1 MKSTSKLSTVVS
13 QTLSAGAL
21 PVEAAARLF
30 AADKRLKTNVIR
42 ICKNS
47 TLVTAVGANVIVDH
61 RAVSPL
67 LSLNN
72 IAARILLET
81 EARLGR
87 SLSHKRAIALVGAY
101 QRIHAQ
107 RQSLEGRAMYLKEIS
122 LNLNRLKLAA

>member
-1 MKSTSKLSTVVS
+1 MKSTSKLATVVS

-30 AADKRLKTNVIR
+30 AADKRLKTNIVR

-47 TLVTAVGANVIVDH
+47 TLIAAVGANVIVDH

-67 LSLNN
+67 LAISDM
-72 IAARILLET
+72 AAGILLQT

-101 QRIHAQ
+101 QRIHQERLAM
-107 RQSLEGRAMYLKEIS
+107 EGRKAYLKERS
-122 LNLNRLKLAA
+122 QNLSRLKLAA